1 MITRRVGTMVERDD
15 SRTGETRRPLLA
27 YAPEF
32 LAPRAVEPIS
42 PPPAAAVMAEPKPAV
57 ESAPKRKPATRP
69 RWAAAVITAALG
81 GLAGAGLAALAPP
94 HYLAGATLQ
103 VSPPE
108 KRSEIASRPVLDA
121 AARLAHV
128 ETPADLGPMPP
139 VEALHRKLA
148 ALMGR
153 GPASPPPQPVGGEA
167 LRPHLDFRQSLDSGA
182 ITVEASAASPQTAAL
197 IANAVAQAFRDQ
209 VAGDIDDLPDRLHR
223 LEAEAASAKAALA
236 AFRASHDFG
245 EEGEAQQAFAAAKA
259 ETARIQAGADALAD
273 ATPDS
278 LAKNGVPEALRSGA
292 LGPLV
297 ERYGKG
303 EKALAPQITAE
314 IVKLRAGLQAELK
327 GAVEREQK
335 LAAASAAQNPAG
347 EDDRKRLQ
355 ELERDAEA
363 RQALYEDLQMRAA
376 RGESASGATVR
387 VLSAATPDP
396 KPHGVSPGVAIPAGV
411 VLGGLLGLLAAL
423 LGRRPRTEKARVEEA
438 RAEPEPLGETPLA
451 AAIREANARWE
462 AEHGTR

>member
-1 MITRRVGTMVERDD
+1 MI
-15 SRTGETRRPLLA
+15 A
-27 YAPEF
+27 
-32 LAPRAVEPIS
+32 
-42 PPPAAAVMAEPKPAV
+42 
-57 ESAPKRKPATRP
+57 
-69 RWAAAVITAALG
+69 AALG

-153 GPASPPPQPVGGEA
+153 GPASPPPQPVGGEV

-209 VAGDIDDLPDRLHR
+209 VADDAGDIDDLPDRLHR

-303 EKALAPQITAE
+303 EKTLAPQIVAE

-335 LAAASAAQNPAG
+335 LAAASASQNPAG

-411 VLGGLLGLLAAL
+411 ALGGLIGLLAAL
-423 LGRRPRTEKARVEEA
+423 LGRRPRAEKTARVEEA